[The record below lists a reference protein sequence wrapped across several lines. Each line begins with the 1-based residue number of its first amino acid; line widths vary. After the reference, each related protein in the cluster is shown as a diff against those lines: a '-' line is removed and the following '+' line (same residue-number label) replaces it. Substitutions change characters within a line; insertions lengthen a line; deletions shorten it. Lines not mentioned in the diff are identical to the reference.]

1 MIDFGEK
8 HFVDF
13 PHLQIEMLTLKAVE
27 SKDINE
33 VEKLIDLSSKKL
45 QEIKDP
51 DTKDYYEQQIQQK
64 LAEIYFFQKKYD
76 KALIHFT
83 KTLDGLTKM
92 LKGSV

>member
-51 DTKDYYEQQIQQK
+51 DTKDYYEQQI
-64 LAEIYFFQKKYD
+64 
-76 KALIHFT
+76 
-83 KTLDGLTKM
+83 
-92 LKGSV
+92 